1 MKRKRLLFAAIAL
14 VAGALNI
21 NAQEEDYTSYLQN
34 ADMSSKD
41 GWTMVSHYLP
51 NSDDL
56 SVYEVQGDDS
66 WGGPTGLDGYKCMES
81 YAGWGRLEKSY
92 YSMTQNITLPSG
104 KYRAESN
111 AFYRYGLNWNTNSS
125 LSYAY
130 FIATTPDANFKQI
143 IPTLGNET
151 DGKKRVTSGYANS
164 MDEASSE
171 FAAGNYK
178 STIEF
183 ALEGESEVTFGYEG
197 THVLK
202 QSWFISGPI
211 KLYRVGDFD
220 YSAWDVQLANAVDAV
235 SGKPL
240 PTNAKAYVDGVI
252 AQYNKTYTSVADYN
266 TAIDVINRLA
276 TNINPLSTAYAA
288 AKESYPIPTVAAQ
301 ALAAA
306 VTAADNAAY
315 ESIDDLNAQV
325 DPLNAAVAE
334 AKAWI
339 EPYAA
344 FNVAKTDIQALYDV
358 KNYEELV
365 EGAHEALGAAL
376 KAGDEAKT
384 IDGLNTA
391 TGNLKA
397 AGTEYAKNANPKGDA
412 KFDLTFMLTNPD
424 VTNFWDGTW
433 GIQPD
438 GWYNDQDGG
447 NFQVMRNNRMGG
459 EADEV
464 FMEYWHW
471 NPATS
476 GFVLCQ
482 KVTLPEGAY
491 QMTGRV
497 GLQYD
502 NNYGTT
508 TNITFSANE
517 VDGTQIQIGTLQD
530 ASVEFINSEEQEV
543 TIGIKAHEGNQAQ
556 WIGINKIHLY
566 KIAPKAFEV
575 SENKTYDYTQ
585 SGAGDVELTRTI
597 KEGLNSVVLPFQ
609 MSAEDIVTL
618 GGEGAVAYTVAGING
633 TSLKLAK
640 AESVQANVPFL
651 LKATAAGSEYF
662 FEDKTI
668 VASEPVAT
676 VGVVQVVGTYEA
688 ITVPT
693 MNCFVLSN
701 GNFYSVNSEVSLK
714 PTRAYIKINPTPEI
728 PEGEVKVL
736 TIDVEDATAI
746 EAIESAIANTQVY
759 DLSGRKVQ
767 SPTRGLYIAN
777 GKKILVK

>member
-21 NAQEEDYTSYLQN
+21 NAQEEDYTSYLTN
-34 ADMSSKD
+34 PDMSSKE

-51 NSDDL
+51 NSDNP
-56 SVYEVQGDDS
+56 SVYEVQGADS
-66 WGGPTGLDGYKCMES
+66 WAGPTGLEGYKCMEN

-143 IPTLGNET
+143 IPTLGNAT
-151 DGKKRVTSGYANS
+151 DGAKRVTSGYANS
-164 MDEASSE
+164 MDQASEE

-220 YSAWDVQLANAVDAV
+220 YSAWDTQIANAVAAIN
-235 SGKPL
+235 GKTL
-240 PTNAKAYVDGVI
+240 PTNAKAYVDGVV
-252 AQYNKTYTSVADYN
+252 AEYNKTYQSVAAYN
-266 TAIDVINRLA
+266 EAIEVLSALAEAIDPLA
-276 TNINPLSTAYAA
+276 SAYAA
-288 AKESYPIPTVAAQ
+288 AKESYPIPAVAAQ
-301 ALAAA
+301 ALATA
-306 VTAADNAAY
+306 VTAADGATYA
-315 ESIDDLNAQV
+315 SIDDLNAQV

-334 AKAWI
+334 AKTWI

-344 FNVAKTDIQALYDV
+344 YLVAKTDIQALYDV
-358 KNYEELV
+358 TDYEEL
-365 EGAHEALGAAL
+365 EAGAHDALGEAIA
-376 KAGDEAKT
+376 AGDAAAT
-384 IDGLNTA
+384 IEDLVDA
-391 TGNLKA
+391 TNNLKA
-397 AGTEYAKNANPKGDA
+397 AGTEYAYKANPTGDA
-412 KFDLTFMLTNPD
+412 KFDLTFMLSNPD
-424 VTNFWDGTW
+424 VTKYWDGTW
-433 GIQPD
+433 GIQPE

-464 FMEYWHW
+464 FMEYWYW
-471 NPATS
+471 SPATS

-502 NNYGTT
+502 NDWGTT
-508 TNITFSANE
+508 TNITFSAND

-530 ASVEFINSEEQEV
+530 ASVEFINGEEQLV

-566 KIAPKAFEV
+566 KIAPKPFV
-575 SENKTYDYTQ
+575 ISENDTYDNTQ

-597 KEGLNSVVLPFQ
+597 KVGMNSVVLPFQ
-609 MSAEDIVTL
+609 LTLGDIATL
-618 GGEGAVAYTVAGING
+618 GGEGAVAYEATGLEG
-633 TSLKLAK
+633 TSLKLTK
-640 AESVQANVPFL
+640 VTESIQANVPFFL
-651 LKATAAGSEYF
+651 DATAAGTE
-662 FEDKTI
+662 FEFEGKTI
-668 VASEPVAT
+668 VAGEPVVTA
-676 VGVVQVVGTYEA
+676 GDAQLVGTYEA
-688 ITVPT
+688 ITVPEDSYI
-693 MNCFVLSN
+693 LS
-701 GNFYSVNSEVSLK
+701 GGKFYLVDSEVSLK
-714 PTRAYIKINPTPEI
+714 PTRAYVVVAA
-728 PEGEVKVL
+728 GEAKVL
-736 TIDVEDATAI
+736 TIDIEDATAI
-746 EAIESAIANTQVY
+746 EAIESEIANAQVY
-759 DLSGRKVQ
+759 DLSGRKIQNPV
-767 SPTRGLYIAN
+767 RGLYIAN
-777 GKKILVK
+777 GKKVLVK

>member
-21 NAQEEDYTSYLQN
+21 NAQEEDYTSYLTN
-34 ADMSSKD
+34 PDMSSKE

-51 NSDDL
+51 NSDNPD
-56 SVYEVQGDDS
+56 VFEMRGDES

-81 YAGWGRLEKSY
+81 YAGWGRLEISY

-111 AFYRYGLNWNTNSS
+111 AFYRYGLTWGVNTG

-130 FIATTPDANFKQI
+130 FIATTPEANFKQI
-143 IPTLGNET
+143 IPTLGNAT
-151 DGKKRVTSGYANS
+151 DGAKRVTSGYANN
-164 MDEASSE
+164 MDQASEE

-220 YSAWDVQLANAVDAV
+220 YSAWDTQIANAVAAIN
-235 SGKPL
+235 GKTL
-240 PTNAKAYVDGVI
+240 PTNAKAYVDGVV
-252 AQYNKTYTSVADYN
+252 AEYNKTYQSVAAYN
-266 TAIDVINRLA
+266 EAIEVLSALAEAIDPLA
-276 TNINPLSTAYAA
+276 TAYASA
-288 AKESYPIPTVAAQ
+288 MESYPIPAVAAQ

-306 VTAADNAAY
+306 VTSADGATYA
-315 ESIDDLNAQV
+315 SIDDLNAQV
-325 DPLNAAVAE
+325 DPLYAAVAE

-358 KNYEELV
+358 AEYEELV

-376 KAGDEAKT
+376 SAGDKAET
-384 IDGLNTA
+384 IDQLILA
-391 TGNLKA
+391 ADNLKA
-397 AGTEYAKNANPKGDA
+397 AGIEYAGKANPTGEA

-424 VTNFWDGTW
+424 VTEYWDGTW
-433 GIQPD
+433 GIQPE
-438 GWYNDQDGG
+438 GWYEDQNIDGD
-447 NFQVMRNNRMGG
+447 NFQVMANNNMGLNG
-459 EADEV
+459 EV
-464 FMEYWHW
+464 FMEYWFW
-471 NPATS
+471 NAATS
-476 GFVLCQ
+476 GYVLYQ

-491 QMTGRV
+491 QMTGRLAV
-497 GLQYD
+497 NFD
-502 NNYGTT
+502 NQPGTVA
-508 TNITFSANE
+508 NVTFSAND
-517 VDGTQIQIGTLQD
+517 VDGTQIAAGTLQD
-530 ASVEFINSEEQEV
+530 ASVEFINKEEQEV
-543 TIGIKAHEGNQAQ
+543 KIGMKAHEGNQAR
-556 WIGINKIHLY
+556 WMAINKIHLY
-566 KIAPKAFEV
+566 KIAPKPFEI
-575 SENKTYDYTQ
+575 SENETYDNTQ
-585 SGAGDVELTRTI
+585 SGAGNVELTRTI
-597 KEGLNSVVLPFQ
+597 KEGLNTVVLPFQ
-609 MSAEDIVTL
+609 MSAEDIVIL
-618 GGEGAVAYTVAGING
+618 GGEGAVAYTVAGIEG

-640 AESVQANVPFL
+640 AESVLANVPFF
-651 LKATAAGSEYF
+651 LKATAAGSEFF

-668 VASEPVAT
+668 VAGEPVAT
-676 VGVVQVVGTYEA
+676 VGVVQAVGTYEA

-693 MNCFVLSN
+693 MNNCFILSN
-701 GNFYSVNSEVSLK
+701 GKFYGVDSEVSLK
-714 PTRAYIKINPTPEI
+714 PTRAYIKVTPTPE
-728 PEGEVKVL
+728 EVKVL
-736 TIDVEDATAI
+736 TVDVEDATAI
-746 EAIESAIANTQVY
+746 EAIESTIANAQVY

-777 GKKILVK
+777 GKKVLVK